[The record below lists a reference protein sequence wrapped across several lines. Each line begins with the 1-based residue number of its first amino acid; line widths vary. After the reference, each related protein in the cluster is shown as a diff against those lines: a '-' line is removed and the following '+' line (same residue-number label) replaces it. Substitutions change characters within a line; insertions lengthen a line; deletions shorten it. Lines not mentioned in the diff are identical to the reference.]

1 MAAGPPQSGG
11 AVGPSG
17 PPTVTSQ
24 WNPASLAVAV
34 WEWQDELGKWR
45 PYSSKVSNYIE
56 QCMQS
61 YQQQKNARALGNSN
75 SIALGQADPKLA
87 AYIIDIAT
95 LAQFRQDTGTMRYVR
110 KSLYSLNSA
119 PAKGICWE
127 WLNDDGRWTAYE
139 TQICMFLEENFSN
152 GNPTVDLGIF
162 GLCYHVDFLTLIQ
175 TNQVTGFRR
184 QVQRRL
190 DTPYPVTTKV
200 GPAHKSS
207 ACACHQ
213 CLASSGAGPIPVRYR
228 HSMINLSASSNYP
241 NASRT
246 SNSSTSYLPY
256 PKPTITSAKSAP
268 KLNNTW
274 LPPSTSMQF
283 PGPSSANGM
292 QFPGPS
298 SANRMQ
304 FPGPSSANGMQFPGP
319 SSSANGMQFPG
330 PSSANGM
337 QFHGPPPPNGISMP
351 SLPVQV
357 AKNSSLK
364 QALAGMTAILMSSA
378 GLPVRLT
385 SASAPANPHVASKR
399 DKNSVRRLRKMPK
412 KAGIPCGPEQ
422 VVKKYM
428 ENIQK
433 PPEEDCIICMETLT
447 SASGYSESSQCKNI
461 KDTAVGKLKK
471 CGHVFHQLCM
481 LEMYNSGNKDGSLQ
495 CPACKTIYGE
505 KTGTQPKGKMDIFL
519 IPQSLPSNQDC
530 GTIHLVYTINPGIQG
545 PEHPNPGKQFT
556 ARGFPRH
563 CYLPDSPKGRLV
575 LALLKLAWARRLIF
589 TIGVSS
595 TTGESDTV
603 VWNEIHHKTE
613 MNSNISGHGYPDPN
627 YLDNVIAELA
637 AQGVTEDCL
646 NM

>member
-11 AVGPSG
+11 AAGPSG
-17 PPTVTSQ
+17 PPTNQ
-24 WNPASLAVAV
+24 WNSGSLAVAV

-45 PYSSKVSNYIE
+45 PYNSKVSNYIE

-61 YQQQKNARALGNSN
+61 YQQQKNTRALGNSN

-87 AYIIDIAT
+87 PYIIDIAT

-110 KSLYSLNSA
+110 KSLYSLDSA

-127 WLNDDGRWTAYE
+127 WINDDGCWTPYE
-139 TQICMFLEENFSN
+139 TQICIFLEENFSK
-152 GNPTVDLGIF
+152 GKPSIDLGIF
-162 GLCYHVDFLTLIQ
+162 GLCYHIDFLQFVQ
-175 TNQVTGFRR
+175 TNQVTGFQRK
-184 QVQRRL
+184 VQRFF
-190 DTPYPVTTKV
+190 DIPYPITSKV

-213 CLASSGAGPIPVRYR
+213 CLASSGAGPMPVRYR
-228 HSMINLSASSNYP
+228 HSMINLSTSSNYP
-241 NASRT
+241 NTSRT
-246 SNSSTSYLPY
+246 SNSGAGYLPY
-256 PKPTITSAKSAP
+256 PKPTMTSAKSAP
-268 KLNNTW
+268 KLNSTW

-283 PGPSSANGM
+283 PGPSFA
-292 QFPGPS
+292 
-298 SANRMQ
+298 
-304 FPGPSSANGMQFPGP
+304 
-319 SSSANGMQFPG
+319 
-330 PSSANGM
+330 
-337 QFHGPPPPNGISMP
+337 PNGIQFLGPSPSTNGISVP
-351 SLPVQV
+351 SLPVQTP
-357 AKNSSLK
+357 KNSSLK
-364 QALAGMTAILMSSA
+364 QAIAAISS
-378 GLPVRLT
+378 
-385 SASAPANPHVASKR
+385 
-399 DKNSVRRLRKMPK
+399 D
-412 KAGIPCGPEQ
+412 PEQ

-428 ENIQK
+428 ENLQK

-447 SASGYSESSQCKNI
+447 SASGYSESSECKNI

-471 CGHVFHQLCM
+471 CGHIFHQLCM

-519 IPQSLPSNQDC
+519 IPQCLPGHQDC
-530 GTIHLVYTINPGIQG
+530 GTIHIVYTISPGTQG
-545 PEHPNPGKQFT
+545 PEHPNPGKPYT

-563 CYLPDSPKGRLV
+563 CYLPDNPKGRLV
-575 LALLKLAWARRLIF
+575 LELLKLAWARRLIF

-627 YLDNVIAELA
+627 YLDNVMAELA